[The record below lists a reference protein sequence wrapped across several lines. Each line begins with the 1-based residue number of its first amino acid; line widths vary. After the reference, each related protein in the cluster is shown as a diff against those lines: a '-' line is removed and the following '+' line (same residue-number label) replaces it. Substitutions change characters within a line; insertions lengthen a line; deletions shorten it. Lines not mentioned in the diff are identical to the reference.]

1 MVAGIFRKKNPGLE
15 KAIKLFVIF
24 NDLTQTLHI

>member
-1 MVAGIFRKKNPGLE
+1 MVADNFRKKNPGLE
-15 KAIKLFVIF
+15 KTIELFVIF